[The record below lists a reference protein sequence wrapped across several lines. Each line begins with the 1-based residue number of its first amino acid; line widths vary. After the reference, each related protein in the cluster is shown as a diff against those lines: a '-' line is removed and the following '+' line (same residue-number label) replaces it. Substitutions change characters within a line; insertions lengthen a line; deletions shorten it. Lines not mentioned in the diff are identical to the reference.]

1 MTGIEQTFLLLL
13 FPSQPRG
20 AFLVPL
26 FKFEI
31 WVEKSRTLTS
41 DVVAIPRS
49 EPMCPPQAWLTLK
62 PFDNLRGTCQSEPPP
77 RQIFSGGVPP
87 LPTGLGLSNPPT
99 PHCELTSGSW
109 QNVSFKMDFSW
120 WESLLRFLCDR
131 FQVYDFVCG
140 CPIVLKV
147 CHRVI
152 ILHLSPQAIL
162 PRVEFLFS
170 KNT

>member
-1 MTGIEQTFLLLL
+1 MYIEQTFLLLL
-13 FPSQPRG
+13 LPSQLRG
-20 AFLVPL
+20 AFLVHL

-31 WVEKSRTLTS
+31 WIEKSRTMTS
-41 DVVAIPRS
+41 NVAPLPHS

-62 PFDNLRGTCQSEPPP
+62 LFNNLRETCQSKTPP
-77 RQIFSGGVPP
+77 RQILSGGVPP
-87 LPTGLGLSNPPT
+87 LPTGLGLNNPPT
-99 PHCELTSGSW
+99 PYCEPTSGSE

-120 WESLLRFLCDR
+120 WESLLRFLCDW

-147 CHRVI
+147 CLHVM

-162 PRVEFLFS
+162 PRIEFLFS
-170 KNT
+170 KNK